1 MSNNEVLLDIMIDG
15 RFYTQLRYT
24 KRGFPQMVD
33 GVITEVHKSKDIEDF
48 VFEKLPSLKGKKN
61 VNIGFA
67 QQKVF
72 LR

>member
-24 KRGFPQMVD
+24 KRGFPQMID
-33 GVITEVHKSKDIEDF
+33 GVITEVHNSKDIEDF
-48 VFEKLPSLKGKKN
+48 VFEKLHSLKGKKN
-61 VNIGFA
+61 VSIGFA

>member
-1 MSNNEVLLDIMIDG
+1 MNNGKFTYGDLLEIFGED
-15 RFYTQLRYT
+15 T
-24 KRGFPQMVD
+24 KIELID